1 MGNQQ
6 RFAFTARDILP
17 DNVVK
22 ELDEAR
28 EKIRKAQDKEAERD
42 TPKNKKWDVV

>member
-22 ELDEAR
+22 DLDEAR
-28 EKIRKAQDKEAERD
+28 KKIREAQDKEAERD
-42 TPKNKKWDVV
+42 KPKSNSWDVV